1 MISSP
6 RLPVRA
12 KAGAVMAFLA
22 AALSVGCA
30 TREKSTDSFLGVITP
45 YRIDIVQ
52 GNAVTREQVALI
64 KPGMSR
70 AQVRDILG
78 SPMLTD
84 MFHADRWDYIFTI
97 RRQGTESQ
105 RRSIVAVFD
114 GNLLVRLEAPDELP
128 SENEFV
134 ASIVPV
140 QRSTERRVLELT
152 EEQRKALPAPPKK
165 EAPAPEAVGA
175 VRSYPPLEPR

>member
-1 MISSP
+1 
-6 RLPVRA
+6 
-12 KAGAVMAFLA
+12 MAS
-22 AALSVGCA
+22 AALALLVASGSGCA

-70 AQVRDILG
+70 TQVRDILG

-84 MFHADRWDYIFTI
+84 IFHADRWDYMFTI

-114 GNLLVRLEAPDELP
+114 GNVLVRLEAPDELP
-128 SENEFV
+128 SESEFV
-134 ASIVPV
+134 ASIVPL

-152 EEQRKALPAPPKK
+152 DEQRKALPAPPKK
-165 EAPAPEAVGA
+165 PAAAPEAVGA